1 MTEDERK
8 QAVAAGLIYEETG
21 HTAAYW
27 KAKTQ
32 EEANRAKRE
41 MQERIYHQ
49 GRADALT
56 ELLDTFVE
64 RLAETIGG
72 GEA

>member
-1 MTEDERK
+1 MTENERK
-8 QAVAAGLIYEETG
+8 QAVAAGLIYEEED

-27 KAKTQ
+27 KAKTK
-32 EEANRAKRE
+32 EAENKAKKE
-41 MQERIYHQ
+41 MQEKIYHMA
-49 GRADALT
+49 RADALT

-72 GEA
+72 KE

>member
-1 MTEDERK
+1 MTENERK
-8 QAVAAGLIYEETG
+8 QAVAAGFIYEEED

-27 KAKTQ
+27 KAK
-32 EEANRAKRE
+32 AKTAE
-41 MQERIYHQ
+41 NVAENEKLEKIYFMA
-49 GRADALT
+49 RADALA

-72 GEA
+72 GE

>member
-1 MTEDERK
+1 MTENERK
-8 QAVAAGLIYEETG
+8 QAVAAGLIYEEED

-27 KAKTQ
+27 KAK
-32 EEANRAKRE
+32 AKTAE
-41 MQERIYHQ
+41 DKAENEKLAKIYYMA
-49 GRADALT
+49 RADALT
-56 ELLDTFVE
+56 ELLETFAE